1 MKGRAVMNT
10 SELSALIHEASLGDD
25 DAFTKLY
32 AVVCRPLYKIARI
45 ALKTEKQA
53 IEAIKLTV
61 ADSYAALPS
70 AKING
75 NGEFVEWIVKI
86 LCTKIRH
93 LYKKYENEE
102 VPLPPDNRGFD
113 IRRALISLQDIERL
127 VLAVSNVCSCS
138 AEKTAKLCGYTE
150 QTVAVCLTNA
160 EVTLKTMLL
169 SYSGI

>member
-1 MKGRAVMNT
+1 MNT

-25 DAFTKLY
+25 DSFTKLY

-45 ALKTEKQA
+45 ALKTEEQA
-53 IEAIKLTV
+53 IEAIKLTIS
-61 ADSYAALPS
+61 DSYAALPS

-75 NGEFVEWIVKI
+75 NGAFVEWIVKI

-93 LYKKYENEE
+93 IYKNEDGKQTA
-102 VPLPPDNRGFD
+102 LPPDSGRFD
-113 IRRALISLQDIERL
+113 IRRALNSLQDIERL
-127 VLAVSNVCSCS
+127 VLAVSNICACD
-138 AEKTAKLCGYTE
+138 AEKTATLCGYTE

-169 SYSGI
+169 SYSGV

>member
-1 MKGRAVMNT
+1 MNT
-10 SELSALIHEASLGDD
+10 SELAALIHEASLGDD

-45 ALKTEKQA
+45 ALKTEEQA
-53 IEAIKLTV
+53 TEAIKLTV
-61 ADSYAALPS
+61 SDSYAALPS
-70 AKING
+70 ANING
-75 NGEFVEWIVKI
+75 NGAFVEWIVKI

-93 LYKKYENEE
+93 IYKTEE
-102 VPLPPDNRGFD
+102 GKEVALPPHNQGFD

-127 VLAVSNVCSCS
+127 VLAVSNVCACD

-160 EVTLKTMLL
+160 EVSLKTMLL